1 MADRIALFLL
11 IGTAASVLLAVG
23 LVIMKSRSAALP
35 AIEGLRGLRTA
46 IGWLRDP
53 IWAAGIVIQTAGF
66 ALYMIAL
73 SGAPV
78 SMLAVMMQGNVAVF
92 VLFAALFL
100 HERAG
105 VGEWLAI
112 GAVVAAIL
120 LLAMSLHGGAAE
132 HPGDRR
138 MLGIILFFGV
148 LLAALPHLSARLRT
162 SGIAPALASG
172 VAFGLGSLYAKAV
185 TDAYAAA
192 PHAPVAAVF
201 AGPWLYLTI
210 ATNVGGLVLLQN
222 SFHWARGIIAMP
234 LSSACSNLVPIIGGI
249 LAFGERLPADPPS
262 AMLRLSAFALTIV
275 AGGFLATAE

>member
-1 MADRIALFLL
+1 MADRTALFLL
-11 IGTAASVLLAVG
+11 IGTAASVLLGVG

-35 AIEGLRGLRTA
+35 AAEGRRSLRIA
-46 IGWLRDP
+46 IRWLRDP
-53 IWAAGIVIQTAGF
+53 LWAAGIAIQTAGF

-105 VGEWLAI
+105 AGEWFAI
-112 GAVVAAIL
+112 SAVVAAIL
-120 LLAMSLHGGAAE
+120 LLALSLHGGAAE
-132 HPGDRR
+132 RPGDRR
-138 MLGIILFFGV
+138 MLGILLFAGI
-148 LLAALPHLSARLRT
+148 LLAAAPHLSARLRT

-172 VAFGLGSLYAKAV
+172 VAFGLGSLYAKAL

-192 PHAPVAAVF
+192 PHAPVAAIF
-201 AGPWLYLTI
+201 ASPWLYLTI
-210 ATNVGGLVLLQN
+210 ATNLGGLVLLQN
-222 SFHWARGIIAMP
+222 AFHSARGIIAMP

-249 LAFGERLPADPPS
+249 LAFGERLPTDIPS
-262 AMLRLSAFALTIV
+262 AVLRISAFALTIV
-275 AGGFLATAE
+275 AGGFLATSE